1 MGFPYSQTLRNASR
15 VYSAQGPTRLIGPGR
30 STAASAAVI
39 WLGFGKHTLK
49 KHGR

>member
-15 VYSAQGPTRLIGPGR
+15 AYSVRGPTRLTGLGR
-30 STAASAAVI
+30 NTAASAAAI

-49 KHGR
+49 KPGR